1 MLDAKVRY
9 SATGS
14 ASCLL
19 FDSDLLLEK
28 VQDASISMLR
38 SATAAM
44 GVRRPAV
51 GACSTEMAGGCVA
64 FSGADVPLTCA
75 IGVGTS
81 GPIDTDDIAA
91 IEAFY
96 DSRKSPIRIAI
107 SGRTHDGVNGLL
119 AGRGYTAGVPMENWW
134 RPLAD
139 MPDRVIPDNIQVEPA
154 TIDDAELW
162 VRTVAAGFQE
172 SDAPVDDSTLPSRM
186 LDTFYCFGFAD
197 GAQPLLV
204 RRNGEVAGGGV
215 LHINGDTA
223 HMRTTS
229 CRLAHRRNGVQ
240 TALLTVR
247 LQMAIEAGCRF
258 VFSSTDGIGSSARN
272 LERFGLQPLSIS
284 FLMSRMATCRQQSA

>member
-19 FDSDLLLEK
+19 FDSDVLLEK
-28 VQDASISMLR
+28 VQNASISMLR

-44 GVRRPAV
+44 RVRRPEV
-51 GACSTEMAGGCVA
+51 GACSSEMAGGCVA

-81 GPIDTDDIAA
+81 GPIGSDDIAA

-96 DSRKSPIRIAI
+96 DSRHSPIRIAI

-119 AGRGYTAGVPMENWW
+119 ASRGYTAGVPMENWW

-139 MPDRVIPDNIQVEPA
+139 MPSRAIPDNLQVEPA
-154 TIDDAELW
+154 SINDAELW

-172 SDAPVDDSTLPSRM
+172 SDAPVDDSKLPPRM
-186 LDTFYCFGFAD
+186 LDTFYCFGFAN
-197 GAQPLLV
+197 GALPLLV

-223 HMRTTS
+223 HLRTTS
-229 CRLAHRRNGVQ
+229 CRFAHRRNGVQ
-240 TALLTVR
+240 TALLTFR
-247 LQMAIEAGCRF
+247 LQMAMEAGCHF
-258 VFSSTDGIGSSARN
+258 VFSSTDGIGASARN

-284 FLMSRMATCRQQSA
+284 FLMSRMTTSRQQSA

>member
-14 ASCLL
+14 ASCQL

-44 GVRRPAV
+44 GVRRPEVA
-51 GACSTEMAGGCVA
+51 ACSVDMAGGCVA
-64 FSGADVPLTCA
+64 YSGADVPLTCA

-81 GPIDTDDIAA
+81 GPIDNDDIAA

-139 MPDRVIPDNIQVEPA
+139 MPERVTPDNIQVERA
-154 TIDDAELW
+154 TQDDAELW

-204 RRNGEVAGGGV
+204 RRNGAVAGGGV

-229 CRLAHRRNGVQ
+229 CRFAHRRNGVQ

-258 VFSSTDGIGSSARN
+258 VFSSTDGIGASARN

-284 FLMSRMATCRQQSA
+284 FLMSRMATYRQSA

>member
-1 MLDAKVRY
+1 MLDAKTRY
-9 SATGS
+9 AATGS
-14 ASCLL
+14 ATCLL
-19 FDSDLLLEK
+19 FDTDMLLEK
-28 VQDASISMLR
+28 VQNASISMLR

-44 GVRRPAV
+44 RVRRPEVA
-51 GACSTEMAGGCVA
+51 ACSTQMADACVA
-64 FSGADVPLTCA
+64 YSGADVPLTCA

-81 GPIDTDDIAA
+81 SPIDSDDIAA

-96 DSRKSPIRIAI
+96 DSRTSPVRIAI

-139 MPDRVIPDNIQVEPA
+139 MPGRAIPDNIQVQPA
-154 TIDDAELW
+154 TRGDAELW
-162 VRTVAAGFQE
+162 ARTVAAGFQE
-172 SDAPVDDSTLPSRM
+172 SDAPVDESTLPARM

-229 CRLAHRRNGVQ
+229 CRFAHRRNGVQ
-240 TALLTVR
+240 TALLAVR
-247 LQMAIEAGCRF
+247 LQMAVEAGCRF
-258 VFSSTDGIGSSARN
+258 AFSSTNGIGSSARN

-284 FLMSRMATCRQQSA
+284 FLMSRMAIYLQQSA